1 MRSTVMLWKVVLV
14 ASMIVLWVLWPAIRI
29 PRENL
34 FRRKLGTL
42 GTYLLLLAALVSMI
56 QLIEALFAHVN

>member
-1 MRSTVMLWKVVLV
+1 MLWKVGIV
-14 ASMIVLWVLWPAIRI
+14 AFGIVLWVSWPAIRI
-29 PRENL
+29 PRENF
-34 FRRKLGTL
+34 FRRRFGTL

>member
-1 MRSTVMLWKVVLV
+1 MLWKVVLV
-14 ASMIVLWVLWPAIRI
+14 ASVIVLLVLWPAIRI
-29 PRENL
+29 PREN
-34 FRRKLGTL
+34 FFHRKLGTL